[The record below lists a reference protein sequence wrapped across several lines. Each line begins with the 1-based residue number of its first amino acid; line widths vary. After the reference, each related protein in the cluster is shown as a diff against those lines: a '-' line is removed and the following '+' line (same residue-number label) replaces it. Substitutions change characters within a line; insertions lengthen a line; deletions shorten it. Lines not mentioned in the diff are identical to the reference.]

1 MCRTATIRL
10 LTATVLLESSL
21 WAQGLPQWRHI
32 GNAAIDRS
40 LAGLATGPVNRVWY
54 SADGSRLWI
63 RTASGHVFGTTDFE
77 TWRPASDATPEPA
90 ARSAAALRLPENGA
104 RARAR
109 VQSSS
114 VVYAF
119 GRFAYRSEDGG
130 ASWENLSAFRSS
142 SILGNNLRDLAVSPR
157 NDEEVVA
164 AGANGVFRSLDG
176 GKSWSGLNQGLPNLP
191 VSRLLS
197 LPAGDR
203 GVRVA
208 LSDGDVVE
216 WEPGQKLAWHPADNT
231 EVTNEILLRQAL
243 GSLRGAVLTA
253 INRTGAFIYTGTND
267 GRLSVSSDGGSTWQP
282 YFSIN
287 GSGAVERFWVDPNDP
302 RVALAV
308 LGSRPRDASPAA
320 PAVHVVRTI
329 NGGGFWD
336 DMTTNLPD
344 AAAHGIT
351 ADRTSGTIYVATDR
365 GAFYTQADL
374 GSLPTAA
381 ASWTALAGLPPAAT
395 ADVKLDQDANQ
406 LWAAIDG
413 FGVYSTL
420 APHRLRDPRAAS
432 AADFMVHAAAPGSL
446 VSVVG
451 AKVEAARAGDLPIP
465 VLAADDSES
474 QVQIPFEA
482 RGNTLSLA
490 LDGANGRRMLAPL
503 PLEPAAPVIFVD
515 RDGSPMLLDADSGV
529 MLDAMK
535 PARSR
540 SHIQILAT
548 GLGRVK
554 PDWPTGLAAPLENPP
569 QVAGVVHAWLDRTP
583 VEVTRAV
590 LAPGYIGFY
599 LIEIEIP
606 KIVNYGPAELYL
618 DVDGQ
623 ASNRVRVYIEP

>member
-1 MCRTATIRL
+1 
-10 LTATVLLESSL
+10 
-21 WAQGLPQWRHI
+21 
-32 GNAAIDRS
+32 
-40 LAGLATGPVNRVWY
+40 
-54 SADGSRLWI
+54 
-63 RTASGHVFGTTDFE
+63 
-77 TWRPASDATPEPA
+77 
-90 ARSAAALRLPENGA
+90 
-104 RARAR
+104 
-109 VQSSS
+109 
-114 VVYAF
+114 
-119 GRFAYRSEDGG
+119 
-130 ASWENLSAFRSS
+130 
-142 SILGNNLRDLAVSPR
+142 
-157 NDEEVVA
+157 
-164 AGANGVFRSLDG
+164 
-176 GKSWSGLNQGLPNLP
+176 
-191 VSRLLS
+191 
-197 LPAGDR
+197 
-203 GVRVA
+203 
-208 LSDGDVVE
+208 
-216 WEPGQKLAWHPADNT
+216 
-231 EVTNEILLRQAL
+231 TNETLLRQAL

-336 DMTTNLPD
+336 DITTNLPD
-344 AAAHGIT
+344 AAA
-351 ADRTSGTIYVATDR
+351 A
-365 GAFYTQADL
+365 
-374 GSLPTAA
+374 
-381 ASWTALAGLPPAAT
+381 
-395 ADVKLDQDANQ
+395 
-406 LWAAIDG
+406 
-413 FGVYSTL
+413 
-420 APHRLRDPRAAS
+420 
-432 AADFMVHAAAPGSL
+432 GSL

-451 AKVEAARAGDLPIP
+451 AKVEAARAGDLAIP